1 MMVTIAMPTVL
12 RVMEKHVPEKTRA
25 VADALGG
32 KPGQSAADLVEAMNA
47 RVGIPPTMRAL
58 GYKGGD
64 LEEMAQDCAKSHF
77 LGRSPYRPSAAEFKT
92 MLVTIM
98 G

>member
-1 MMVTIAMPTVL
+1 MVTIAMPTVL
-12 RVMEKHVPEKTRA
+12 RVMEKHVPEKARA
-25 VADALGG
+25 VAEALGA
-32 KPGQSAADLVEAMNA
+32 KAGQTAADIVEAMNA
-47 RVGIPPTMRAL
+47 RLGIPPTMRAL

-64 LEEMAQDCAKSHF
+64 FDDMAQDCAKSHF

-92 MLVTIM
+92 MLVTVM

>member
-1 MMVTIAMPTVL
+1 MPTVL
-12 RVMEKHVPEKTRA
+12 RVMDKHVPDKTKIL
-25 VADALGG
+25 ADALGA
-32 KPGQSAADLVEAMNA
+32 KPRQSAGDVVETLNE

-64 LEEMAQDCAKSHF
+64 FDDMAQDCAKSHF
-77 LGRSPYRPSAAEFKT
+77 LGRSPYRPNTAEFKT
-92 MLVTIM
+92 MLTTVF

>member
-1 MMVTIAMPTVL
+1 
-12 RVMEKHVPEKTRA
+12 
-25 VADALGG
+25 
-32 KPGQSAADLVEAMNA
+32 MNA
-47 RVGIPPTMRAL
+47 RLGIPATMRAL

-64 LEEMAQDCAKSHF
+64 LDDMAQDCAKSHF

-92 MLVTIM
+92 MLLAVM